1 MTFLLLAALGV
12 LMALIYLP
20 LRIYLTL
27 TARGRRL
34 RLLQR
39 IRLLRQQLGDEMARN
54 EDRGLDFRPTSGES
68 PREVQSRVLKWMR
81 TLGAANSVSM
91 IVTHKGVI
99 RSVLAAA
106 FDWPMLGR
114 APVQLD
120 WGRCHHF
127 VLESDGRIRLAQPNL
142 TLTLPPPPQPLV

>member
-39 IRLLRQQLGDEMARN
+39 IRLLRQQLSEEPSSRSQV
-54 EDRGLDFRPTSGES
+54 SG
-68 PREVQSRVLKWMR
+68 
-81 TLGAANSVSM
+81 
-91 IVTHKGVI
+91 
-99 RSVLAAA
+99 
-106 FDWPMLGR
+106 
-114 APVQLD
+114 
-120 WGRCHHF
+120 
-127 VLESDGRIRLAQPNL
+127 
-142 TLTLPPPPQPLV
+142 

>member
-39 IRLLRQQLGDEMARN
+39 IRSLRQQLGE
-54 EDRGLDFRPTSGES
+54 ELTSSSQLLVRPS
-68 PREVQSRVLKWMR
+68 PCRRPP
-81 TLGAANSVSM
+81 AA
-91 IVTHKGVI
+91 
-99 RSVLAAA
+99 
-106 FDWPMLGR
+106 PGR
-114 APVQLD
+114 
-120 WGRCHHF
+120 
-127 VLESDGRIRLAQPNL
+127 
-142 TLTLPPPPQPLV
+142 

>member
-39 IRLLRQQLGDEMARN
+39 IRSLRQQLGEELTSARSS
-54 EDRGLDFRPTSGES
+54 LARPS
-68 PREVQSRVLKWMR
+68 PCRRPP
-81 TLGAANSVSM
+81 AA
-91 IVTHKGVI
+91 
-99 RSVLAAA
+99 
-106 FDWPMLGR
+106 PGR
-114 APVQLD
+114 
-120 WGRCHHF
+120 
-127 VLESDGRIRLAQPNL
+127 
-142 TLTLPPPPQPLV
+142 

>member
-39 IRLLRQQLGDEMARN
+39 IRSLRQQLGEELTRLSSLAGHHHAAVDLQHLAG
-54 EDRGLDFRPTSGES
+54 DVGRGWISCQKAHGTSHLVDFA
-68 PREVQSRVLKWMR
+68 V
-81 TLGAANSVSM
+81 AA
-91 IVTHKGVI
+91 
-99 RSVLAAA
+99 
-106 FDWPMLGR
+106 
-114 APVQLD
+114 
-120 WGRCHHF
+120 
-127 VLESDGRIRLAQPNL
+127 
-142 TLTLPPPPQPLV
+142 

>member
-39 IRLLRQQLGDEMARN
+39 IRLLRQQLGE
-54 EDRGLDFRPTSGES
+54 ELTSRS
-68 PREVQSRVLKWMR
+68 Q
-81 TLGAANSVSM
+81 VSGQAITM
-91 IVTHKGVI
+91 PPSTC
-99 RSVLAAA
+99 ST
-106 FDWPMLGR
+106 WPVM
-114 APVQLD
+114 
-120 WGRCHHF
+120 
-127 VLESDGRIRLAQPNL
+127 
-142 TLTLPPPPQPLV
+142 